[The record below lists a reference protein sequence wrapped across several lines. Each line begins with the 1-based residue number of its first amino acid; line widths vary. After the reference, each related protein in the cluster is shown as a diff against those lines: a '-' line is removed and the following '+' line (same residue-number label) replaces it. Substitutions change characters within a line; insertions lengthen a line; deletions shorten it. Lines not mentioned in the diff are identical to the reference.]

1 MELPNP
7 NDATAGR
14 VHLIA
19 FWFFLRLLSRLVGW
33 KLRGV
38 RIHMPRRAKPSKPS
52 GTAQAARVPELT
64 PLEKSPT
71 GIKGLDEIS
80 GGGLPKGRTTIVCG
94 GPGCGKTMLG
104 MEFLVRG
111 ALEFDEP
118 GVLIAFEETPK
129 DIATNVASLGFNI
142 QDLADKKKLFLD
154 YVAVEP
160 SEILETGDY
169 DLEGLFIRLQ
179 SAVDA
184 VGAKRVVLD
193 TVEALFSAFS
203 NPHIIRAEFRRLF
216 RWLNDRGLTTVI
228 TAERGDGTLTRHG
241 LEEYVSDC
249 VILLDHR
256 VQDQISARRMRIVKY
271 RGTKHGADEYPFLI
285 DEQGISVLP
294 LTSIRLQHKASS
306 ERVSSGVPALDEM
319 LEGKGYFRGA
329 SVLVSGTAGC
339 GKTTLACSFA
349 DATCQRGERCLYIGL
364 EESANQ
370 ISRNMRSV
378 GIDLDQWIEKGLL
391 FHEAWRPSQFGMEM
405 HLLRI
410 DKLVEKI
417 KPQSVIVDPITNLI
431 GGAGGKEVLSMLT
444 RLMDFLKEAGI
455 TAVFVSLT
463 QGGANL
469 ERTDAGISSLA
480 DTWILL
486 RDLEFNG
493 ERNRCL
499 YVLKSRGM
507 AHSNQLREFVMT
519 EHGIELVPAY
529 IGAGGVLTGS
539 SRLAQEAKERA
550 DALAREQEIQR
561 GQEEKKRKRVALQE
575 RIAALQA
582 ELTAEEEV
590 TEQVIRED
598 ENRERQ
604 LGLDQK
610 DMAKSRGVA

>member
-1 MELPNP
+1 
-7 NDATAGR
+7 
-14 VHLIA
+14 
-19 FWFFLRLLSRLVGW
+19 
-33 KLRGV
+33 
-38 RIHMPRRAKPSKPS
+38 
-52 GTAQAARVPELT
+52 
-64 PLEKSPT
+64 
-71 GIKGLDEIS
+71 
-80 GGGLPKGRTTIVCG
+80 
-94 GPGCGKTMLG
+94 MLG
-104 MEFLVRG
+104 IEFLVRG

-142 QDLADKKKLFLD
+142 QELADKKKLFLD
-154 YVAVEP
+154 YVAVET

-169 DLEGLFIRLQ
+169 NLEGLFIRLQ
-179 SAVDA
+179 NAVDA
-184 VGAKRVVLD
+184 VGAKRMVLD
-193 TVEALFSAFS
+193 TVEALFSTFS
-203 NPHIIRAEFRRLF
+203 NPRILRAEFRRLF
-216 RWLNDRGLTTVI
+216 RWLTDRGLTTVI

-294 LTSIRLQHKASS
+294 LTSLRLQHKASS
-306 ERVSSGVPALDEM
+306 ERVSSGIPGLDEM
-319 LEGKGYFRGA
+319 LEGKGYFRGS
-329 SVLVSGTAGC
+329 SVLVSGTAGS

-349 DATCQRGERCLYIGL
+349 DATCRRGERCLYIGF
-364 EESANQ
+364 EESSNQ
-370 ISRNMRSV
+370 ISRNMKSV
-378 GIDLDQWIEKGLL
+378 GIDLEQWVEKGLL

-410 DKLVEKI
+410 HKLVEKI

-431 GGAGGKEVLSMLT
+431 GGASEKEVQSMLT

-463 QGGANL
+463 QGGDIL
-469 ERTDAGISSLA
+469 EKTEVGISSLA

-486 RDLEFNG
+486 RDIELNG

-519 EHGIELVPAY
+519 EHGIELMPAY

-550 DALAREQEIQR
+550 DALAREQNIQR
-561 GQEEKKRKRVALQE
+561 AQEEKKRKRVALQA

-582 ELTAEEEV
+582 ELAAEEEI
-590 TEQVIRED
+590 TEQSIRED
-598 ENRERQ
+598 ENREKQ
-604 LGLDQK
+604 LELDQK
-610 DMAKSRGVA
+610 EMARSRGVA